1 MNRLS
6 HILSIVFLLICIHA
20 SAQQKKWASRGYRK
34 IDTKVID
41 YNDPEKNGRL
51 EELIDRKGNVL
62 ESWEW
67 NEKDR
72 LTKHIINSYSKRKF
86 QSTVYAGND
95 SIRSV
100 EIIEYDQKGR
110 KVRQFV
116 SDKRK
121 GKEEELIIEY
131 DKWGNKILERLL
143 KNNKLSL
150 VKAFS
155 YNNEGLLIKQINT
168 DADGKIIYEK
178 TFQYSK

>member
-1 MNRLS
+1 M
-6 HILSIVFLLICIHA
+6 HA

-34 IDTKVID
+34 VDTKVID

-51 EELIDRKGNVL
+51 TELIDRKGNVL

-72 LTKHIINSYSKRKF
+72 LVKHVVSNYTKRKF
-86 QSTVYAGND
+86 QSTVYSGND

-100 EIIEYDQKGR
+100 EIIDYDQKGR
-110 KVRQFV
+110 KIRQFF

-121 GKEEELIIEY
+121 GKEEEVIIEY

-155 YNNEGLLIKQINT
+155 YNSEGLLIKQINT
-168 DADGKIIYEK
+168 DADGKITYEK